1 MNQTI
6 FKIGLTGGIGSGK
19 TTIANLLNQKGL
31 PIYIADREASRIINS
46 DQQVRKQLLTLFG
59 TDLYTPDNILNKK
72 KLATLIF
79 QNKQALQQVNQIVH
93 PRVLA
98 DFQQWSRNQNR
109 PAVVF
114 ESAILF
120 EAKLN
125 QHFNYIVCVYA
136 SQEIRIQRVMQRDH
150 VNAEKVKERIQNQF
164 DSQQIGRDSDFIINT
179 NPGQDINKQVETLL
193 ELLSLQLKLK

>member
-19 TTIANLLNQKGL
+19 TTIANLLRQKGI
-31 PIYIADREASRIINS
+31 PVYIADQEASRIINS
-46 DQQVRKQLLTLFG
+46 DPQVRKQLLALFG
-59 TDLYTPDNILNKK
+59 TDLYTSDNILNKK

-93 PRVLA
+93 PQVLT
-98 DFQQWSRNQNR
+98 DFQQWSRRQKCR
-109 PAVVF
+109 SVVF

-125 QHFNYIVCVYA
+125 QHFDYIVCVYA
-136 SQEIRIQRVMQRDH
+136 SQEIRIQRVMLRDS

-164 DSQQIGRDSDFIINT
+164 DNQQICRTSDFIINT
-179 NPGQDINKQVETLL
+179 NPGEDINKQVE
-193 ELLSLQLKLK
+193 ELLIILEEKQKEC